1 MRISDWSSDVCSS
14 DLVDDERA
22 ILRAGGGVV
31 LCLRRRAPRAPGQ
44 VEGCVAEA
52 QEGAVVKLVG
62 AVAADLVR
70 YHDAVVVNGDAAVV
84 DAAAE
89 DGGADAAAA
98 GQRVGARPRREEAR
112 EGEGG
117 GR

>member
-14 DLVDDERA
+14 DLRQRAAAGAAVVAEDVDDERA

-52 QEGAVVKLVG
+52 QEGEVVKLVS

-70 YHDAVVVNGDAAVV
+70 YHDAVVVHGDAAVV

-89 DGGADAAAA
+89 DGGVEAAAA
-98 GQRVGARPRREEAR
+98 GPRVVRS
-112 EGEGG
+112 
-117 GR
+117 

>member
-52 QEGAVVKLVG
+52 QEGEVVKLVG

-70 YHDAVVVNGDAAVV
+70 YPDAVVGHGDAAVV

-89 DGGADAAAA
+89 DELGRASCWG
-98 GQRVGARPRREEAR
+98 RVSP
-112 EGEGG
+112 EG
-117 GR
+117 